1 MSDSTRNSFSLLKIT
16 VMHIFYTPQIAN
28 GQCTLSE
35 EESKHCIKV
44 LRLVPGDKVLL
55 IDGVGGYHTAE
66 IADPNPKRCTLT
78 ITNTINNYE
87 QRPYRIHIAIAPTKN
102 IDRTE
107 WFVEKAVEI
116 GIDEITMLVSQHSE
130 RKNVNLDRIEK
141 IIVSAMKQSVK
152 AYKPVLN
159 DITPFDKFVETPR
172 DGRKLIA
179 HCIDSEKHPLKAMV
193 DDCNEY
199 TVLIGPEG
207 DFSPEEVALAAANG
221 YSPIDLGPYRLRTE
235 TAALVACHTINL
247 LKQ

>member
-1 MSDSTRNSFSLLKIT
+1 MLKIT

-44 LRLVPGDKVLL
+44 LRLVPGDKVQL

-66 IADPNPKRCTLT
+66 IADPNPKRCTLN
-78 ITNTINNYE
+78 IIDTINNYE

-130 RKNVNLDRIEK
+130 RRNVNIDRIDK

-152 AYKPVLN
+152 AYKPILN
-159 DITPFDKFVETPR
+159 DATPFSDFVKTECS
-172 DGRKLIA
+172 GRKMIA
-179 HCIDSEKHPLKAMV
+179 HCIDSEKHPLKSMV
-193 DDCNEY
+193 DETSEY

-207 DFSPEEVALAAANG
+207 DFSPEEVALAEANG
-221 YSPIDLGPYRLRTE
+221 YSCIDLGPYRLRTE

>member
-1 MSDSTRNSFSLLKIT
+1 MLKIT

-28 GQCTLSE
+28 GQCTMSE

-44 LRLVPGDKVLL
+44 LRLVPGDKVQL

-130 RKNVNLDRIEK
+130 RRNVNIDRIDK

-152 AYKPVLN
+152 AYKPILN
-159 DITPFDKFVETPR
+159 DATPFSDFVKKEHT
-172 DGRKLIA
+172 GRKMIA
-179 HCIDSEKHPLKAMV
+179 HCIDSEKHPLKSMV
-193 DDCNEY
+193 DETSEY

-207 DFSPEEVALAAANG
+207 DFSPEEVALATSNG
-221 YSPIDLGPYRLRTE
+221 YSCIDLGPYRLRTE

>member
-1 MSDSTRNSFSLLKIT
+1 
-16 VMHIFYTPQIAN
+16 MHIFYTPQIAN

-44 LRLVPGDKVLL
+44 LRLVPGDKVQL

-66 IADPNPKRCTLT
+66 IADPNPKRCTLN
-78 ITNTINNYE
+78 IINTINNYE

-130 RKNVNLDRIEK
+130 RRNVNIDRIEK

-152 AYKPVLN
+152 AYKPILN
-159 DITPFDKFVETPR
+159 DATPFSDFVKKER
-172 DGRKLIA
+172 SGRKMIA
-179 HCIDSEKHPLKAMV
+179 HCIDSEKHPLKSMV
-193 DDCNEY
+193 DETSEY

-207 DFSPEEVALAAANG
+207 DFSPEEVALAEASG
-221 YSPIDLGPYRLRTE
+221 YSCIDLGPYRLRTE

>member
-1 MSDSTRNSFSLLKIT
+1 
-16 VMHIFYTPQIAN
+16 MHIFYTPQIAN

-44 LRLVPGDKVLL
+44 LRLVPGDKVSL

-66 IADPNPKRCTLT
+66 IADPNPKRCTLN
-78 ITNTINNYE
+78 IIDTINNYE

-130 RKNVNLDRIEK
+130 RRNVNIDRIDK

-152 AYKPVLN
+152 AYKPILN
-159 DITPFDKFVETPR
+159 DATPFNDFVKTER
-172 DGRKLIA
+172 AGRKMIA
-179 HCIDSEKHPLKAMV
+179 HCIDSEKHPLKSMV
-193 DDCNEY
+193 DETSEY

-207 DFSPEEVALAAANG
+207 DFSPEEVALAEANG
-221 YSPIDLGPYRLRTE
+221 YSCIDLGPYRLRTE

>member
-1 MSDSTRNSFSLLKIT
+1 
-16 VMHIFYTPQIAN
+16 MHIFYTPQIAN

-44 LRLVPGDKVLL
+44 LRLVPGDKVQL

-66 IADPNPKRCTLT
+66 IADPNPKRCTLN
-78 ITNTINNYE
+78 IIDTINNYE

-130 RKNVNLDRIEK
+130 RRNVNIDRIDK

-152 AYKPVLN
+152 AYKPILN
-159 DITPFDKFVETPR
+159 DATPFSDFVKTER
-172 DGRKLIA
+172 AGRKMIA
-179 HCIDSEKHPLKAMV
+179 HCIDSEKHPLKSMV
-193 DDCNEY
+193 DETSEY

-207 DFSPEEVALAAANG
+207 DFSPEEVALAETNG
-221 YSPIDLGPYRLRTE
+221 YSCIDLGPYRLRTE

>member
-1 MSDSTRNSFSLLKIT
+1 MLKIT

-44 LRLVPGDKVLL
+44 LRLVPGDKVSL

-66 IADPNPKRCTLT
+66 IADPNPKRCTLN
-78 ITNTINNYE
+78 IIDTINNYE

-130 RKNVNLDRIEK
+130 RRNVNIDRIEK

-152 AYKPVLN
+152 AYKPILN
-159 DITPFDKFVETPR
+159 DATPFSNFVKTER
-172 DGRKLIA
+172 SGRKMIA
-179 HCIDSEKHPLKAMV
+179 HCIDSEKHPLKSMV
-193 DDCNEY
+193 DEASEY

-207 DFSPEEVALAAANG
+207 DFSPEEVALATANG
-221 YSPIDLGPYRLRTE
+221 YSCIDLGPYRLRTE

>member
-1 MSDSTRNSFSLLKIT
+1 
-16 VMHIFYTPQIAN
+16 MHIFYTPQIAN

-44 LRLVPGDKVLL
+44 LRLVPGDKVQL

-66 IADPNPKRCTLT
+66 IADPNPKRCTLN
-78 ITNTINNYE
+78 IIDTINNYE

-130 RKNVNLDRIEK
+130 RRNVNLDRIEK

-159 DITPFDKFVETPR
+159 DITPFDKFVKTPR

-179 HCIDSEKHPLKAMV
+179 HCIESEKHPLKAMV
-193 DDCNEY
+193 DEASEY

-207 DFSPEEVALAAANG
+207 DFSPEEVALAEANG
-221 YSPIDLGPYRLRTE
+221 YSCIDLGPYRLRTE

>member
-1 MSDSTRNSFSLLKIT
+1 MLKIT

-44 LRLVPGDKVLL
+44 LRLVPGDKVQL

-66 IADPNPKRCTLT
+66 ITDPNPKRCTLT
-78 ITNTINNYE
+78 ITNAINNYE

-130 RKNVNLDRIEK
+130 RRNVNTDRIDK

-152 AYKPVLN
+152 AYKPILN
-159 DITPFDKFVETPR
+159 DATAFADFVKAER
-172 DGRKLIA
+172 AGRKLIA
-179 HCIDSEKHPLKAMV
+179 HCIDSEKHPLKSMV
-193 DDCNEY
+193 DDCREY

-207 DFSPEEVALAAANG
+207 DFSPEEVALAEANG
-221 YSPIDLGPYRLRTE
+221 YSCIDLGPYRLRTE

>member
-1 MSDSTRNSFSLLKIT
+1 
-16 VMHIFYTPQIAN
+16 MHIFYTPQIAN

-44 LRLVPGDKVLL
+44 LRLVPGDKVSL

-66 IADPNPKRCTLT
+66 IADPNPKRCTLN
-78 ITNTINNYE
+78 IIDTINNYE

-130 RKNVNLDRIEK
+130 RRNVNIDRIEK

-152 AYKPVLN
+152 AYKPILN
-159 DITPFDKFVETPR
+159 DATPFSNFVKKER
-172 DGRKLIA
+172 AGRKMIA
-179 HCIDSEKHPLKAMV
+179 HCIDSEKHPLKSMV
-193 DDCNEY
+193 DETSEY

-207 DFSPEEVALAAANG
+207 DFSPEEVALAEANG
-221 YSPIDLGPYRLRTE
+221 YSCIDLGPYRLRTE

>member
-1 MSDSTRNSFSLLKIT
+1 
-16 VMHIFYTPQIAN
+16 MHIFYTPQIAN

-44 LRLVPGDKVLL
+44 LRLVPGDKVSL

-66 IADPNPKRCTLT
+66 IADPNPKRCTLN
-78 ITNTINNYE
+78 IINTINNYE

-130 RKNVNLDRIEK
+130 RKNVNLDRIDK

-152 AYKPVLN
+152 AYKPILN
-159 DITPFDKFVETPR
+159 DATPFSDFVKRER
-172 DGRKLIA
+172 SGRKMIA
-179 HCIDSEKHPLKAMV
+179 HCIDSEKHPLKSMV
-193 DDCNEY
+193 DETSEY

-207 DFSPEEVALAAANG
+207 DFSPEEVALAEANG
-221 YSPIDLGPYRLRTE
+221 YSCIDLGPYRLRTE

>member
-1 MSDSTRNSFSLLKIT
+1 MLKIT

-44 LRLVPGDKVLL
+44 LRLVPGDKVQL

-66 IADPNPKRCTLT
+66 IADPNPKRCTLN
-78 ITNTINNYE
+78 IINTINNYE

-130 RKNVNLDRIEK
+130 RKNVNLDRIDK

-152 AYKPVLN
+152 AYKPILN
-159 DITPFDKFVETPR
+159 DATPFSDFVKRER
-172 DGRKLIA
+172 SGRKMIA
-179 HCIDSEKHPLKAMV
+179 HCIDSEKHPLKSMV
-193 DDCNEY
+193 DETSEY

-207 DFSPEEVALAAANG
+207 DFSPEEVALAEANG
-221 YSPIDLGPYRLRTE
+221 YSCIDLGPYRLRTE